1 MEGLNDEME
10 LMTEETA
17 QGLIDAFE
25 QFNKEAER
33 TRLNLQQFNEIVARE
48 VVIKFVEQFLHHNN
62 KYTYATILTRWYW
75 KRKVKHDIKGL
86 RELND
91 LLEKEFNVT

>member
-1 MEGLNDEME
+1 MEE
-10 LMTEETA
+10 LERMTQDTA

-25 QFNKEAER
+25 QFNKESER
-33 TRLNLQQFNEIVARE
+33 TRLNLQQFNTIVWRE
-48 VVIKFVEQFLHHNN
+48 LVIKFVEQFLHHNN
-62 KYTYATILTRWYW
+62 KYTYANILTRWYW

-91 LLEKEFNVT
+91 LLEKELNVT

>member
-1 MEGLNDEME
+1 MDKFKRIAEDA
-10 LMTEETA
+10 A
-17 QGLIDAFE
+17 QSLIDAFE

-33 TRLNLQQFNEIVARE
+33 TKLNLQQFNKIVCRAL
-48 VVIKFVEQFLHHNN
+48 VVKFVEQFFRHNN
-62 KYTYATILTRWYW
+62 KYTNASILTRWYW

>member
-1 MEGLNDEME
+1 MNEFERKSEDA
-10 LMTEETA
+10 A

-25 QFNKEAER
+25 QFNQEAER
-33 TRLNLQQFNEIVARE
+33 TRLNLQQFNKIVCRA
-48 VVIKFVEQFLHHNN
+48 VVIKFVEQFLRHNN
-62 KYTYATILTRWYW
+62 KYTYASILTRWYW

>member
-1 MEGLNDEME
+1 MDKFKRIAEDA
-10 LMTEETA
+10 A
-17 QGLIDAFE
+17 QSLIDAFE

-33 TRLNLQQFNEIVARE
+33 TKLNLQQFNKIVCRA
-48 VVIKFVEQFLHHNN
+48 VVVKFVEQFLRHNN
-62 KYTYATILTRWYW
+62 KYTNASILTRWYW

>member
-1 MEGLNDEME
+1 MEESERISED
-10 LMTEETA
+10 TA

-33 TRLNLQQFNEIVARE
+33 TRLNLQQFNKIVCRE
-48 VVIKFVEQFLHHNN
+48 VVVKFVEQFLHHNN
-62 KYTYATILTRWYW
+62 KYAYATILTRWYW

-86 RELND
+86 KELND
-91 LLEKEFNVT
+91 LLEKEFNVV

>member
-1 MEGLNDEME
+1 MEEFERISED
-10 LMTEETA
+10 TA

-33 TRLNLQQFNEIVARE
+33 TMLNLQQFNKIVCRE
-48 VVIKFVEQFLHHNN
+48 VVVKFVEQFLHHNN

-86 RELND
+86 KELND
-91 LLEKEFNVT
+91 LLEKEFNVV

>member
-1 MEGLNDEME
+1 MEEIERISED
-10 LMTEETA
+10 TA

-33 TRLNLQQFNEIVARE
+33 TKLNLQQFNEIICRE
-48 VVIKFVEQFLHHNN
+48 VVVKFVEQFLHHNN

-86 RELND
+86 KEFND
-91 LLEKEFNVT
+91 LLEKEFNVV

>member
-1 MEGLNDEME
+1 MEE
-10 LMTEETA
+10 LERMTEDTA

-25 QFNKEAER
+25 QFNKESER
-33 TRLNLQQFNEIVARE
+33 ARLNLQQFNKIICRE

-75 KRKVKHDIKGL
+75 KRKVKLDIKGL

-91 LLEKEFNVT
+91 LLEKEFNIT